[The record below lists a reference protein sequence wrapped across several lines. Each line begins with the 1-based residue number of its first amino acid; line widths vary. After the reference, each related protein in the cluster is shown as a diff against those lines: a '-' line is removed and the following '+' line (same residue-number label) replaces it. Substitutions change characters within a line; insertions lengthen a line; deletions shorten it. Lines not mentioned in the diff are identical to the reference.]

1 MENESLDYYR
11 ARARNER
18 EAAAGASCDEA
29 RHAHEVMADAYAR
42 LVELAELQDRGE
54 VPPGKVTSLAET
66 LHQRERTEY
75 GGHAPKHG

>member
-1 MENESLDYYR
+1 
-11 ARARNER
+11 
-18 EAAAGASCDEA
+18 
-29 RHAHEVMADAYAR
+29 MADAYAR

-75 GGHAPKHG
+75 GGHAPKHSETSG